1 MEYKKKIFNEEDNEY
16 KPTVNNYYINTD
28 KKQSQQKKQKIY
40 KQSKN
45 DLDLFVENNLNM
57 SEFFAEEQIED
68 FDNFTNEYEN
78 FNENK
83 GIFILKTTRYLTSIT
98 IFILLITMLIYN
110 LISFNILNRDITSNT
125 NELQKNELLLESES
139 KKLDETSD
147 QELIEVFIHN
157 GYNKI
162 DDINIKK
169 FTPNQKKSHQS
180 YTTKSNFFNEFCN
193 RFYLLFFLWKETNQR
208 NFRDTWHKF

>member
-193 RFYLLFFLWKETNQR
+193 RFYLLFFL
-208 NFRDTWHKF
+208 